1 MSVKKESTLLEDLNQ
16 ALAGETLAAFRY
28 LYLSKIANGINSAHL
43 SSIFQEIAK
52 EEWAHASTLM
62 GRIIQLGGVPLARP
76 AEWEKRSFLPYYEP
90 PRRGN
95 DLKALIKDSL
105 KLERASIDFFQKL
118 ALKTRDS
125 DMITYAMAMNVM
137 AEETRDEER
146 ISSASGVVGPLA
158 PSATSFAL
166 ILAAF
171 FSVITSSRA
180 AGTRMSTSSS
190 SSSSFVMGSL
200 SGMLTMLPVFFL

>member
-28 LYLSKIANGINSAHL
+28 LYLSK
-43 SSIFQEIAK
+43 IAK

-125 DMITYAMAMNVM
+125 DLITYRMAMDVM
-137 AEETRDEER
+137 AEEARDEQR
-146 ISSASGVVGPLA
+146 IS
-158 PSATSFAL
+158 AL
-166 ILAAF
+166 
-171 FSVITSSRA
+171 VE
-180 AGTRMSTSSS
+180 
-190 SSSSFVMGSL
+190 
-200 SGMLTMLPVFFL
+200 